1 MGASLF
7 KGESPGLVPSCGSLA
22 DSSISK
28 LSLST
33 SGTPDLRG
41 ADRLTTYQTL
51 LTYALQSLQTA
62 AEKKNPQ
69 KNVLFENMKTTSY

>member
-1 MGASLF
+1 MD
-7 KGESPGLVPSCGSLA
+7 LVLSCGPLA

-33 SGTPDLRG
+33 SGTPGLRG

-62 AEKKNPQ
+62 AEKRERKNA
-69 KNVLFENMKTTSY
+69 LFENMKTTSY